1 MKIAVIRRILE
12 SVLVFCIILE
22 FYTPYMVFP
31 TIKHVIQILPI
42 LIVFC
47 LILISGYSIS
57 KRFNIQI
64 LTYWLG
70 ALIPMLVI
78 NTHNYSSYIIRFVI
92 FLPLIWIYLNLR
104 KEKGIENYLSLFY
117 RYSNIVIILSIV
129 SLIMWILCSILQIIP
144 PTMLI
149 PFEWA
154 PGTDFIT
161 TYWGIY
167 FETQRVLLF
176 GEWVWRNSGMF
187 NEGPMYNM
195 VLCIAFAIEFF
206 MRPCKSKLKLFI
218 LTLTIITTFTTTG
231 QFFLIGIIGWTF
243 LRKVGYKYRT
253 ILIIIFPF
261 FLYIGY
267 LIGCGI
273 MDNKKETGGEKS
285 MNLRSEDIT
294 YCLEA
299 GMEHPIL
306 GLGIVQGEGEGLWR
320 GKQIGR
326 SNSIFAIF
334 ARGGVY
340 VLTLYMGVLL
350 LIPYLYYKKNK
361 DTKWLFTM
369 LCFFFIF
376 TITSSYLKYLTFLFM
391 AWGLSNINLK
401 RWKS

>member
-1 MKIAVIRRILE
+1 MKTATIRGTLE
-12 SVLVFCIILE
+12 YLLIFCIILE
-22 FYTPYMVFP
+22 FNTPYTVFP
-31 TIKHVIQILPI
+31 TVKHIIQILPI
-42 LIVFC
+42 IISLC

-57 KRFNIQI
+57 KRFNVQI
-64 LTYWLG
+64 LAYGIG

-78 NTHNYSSYIIRFVI
+78 HTHSYLSYIIRFI
-92 FLPLIWIYLNLR
+92 LFMPLLWIYLNLR
-104 KEKGIENYLSLFY
+104 KEKGIKNYLSLFFK
-117 RYSNIVIILSIV
+117 YSNLVIIISFI
-129 SLIMWILCSILQIIP
+129 SLVMWLMCSILQIIP
-144 PTMLI
+144 PTMLF
-149 PFEWA
+149 PYEWA
-154 PGTDFIT
+154 PDTNFIT
-161 TYWGIY
+161 TYLGIY
-167 FETQRVLLF
+167 FETQRVLLL
-176 GEWVWRNSGMF
+176 GEWVWRNSGIF

-195 VLCIAFAIEFF
+195 VLCIAFAIDFF
-206 MRPCKSKLKLFI
+206 MRPCKSKLRLFI

-231 QFFLIGIIGWTF
+231 QFFLIGILGWIF

-253 ILIIIFPF
+253 VLIIILPI

-267 LIGCGI
+267 LIGSGI

-285 MNLRSEDIT
+285 VDLRSEDIT

-299 GMEHPIL
+299 GMEYPIL
-306 GLGIVQGEGEGLWR
+306 GVGLVQGEGEGLWR
-320 GKQIGR
+320 GQQLGR

-340 VLTLYMGVLL
+340 VLTLYMGALL

-361 DTKWLFTM
+361 DIKWLFTM

>member
-1 MKIAVIRRILE
+1 MKIAVIRQALDFI
-12 SVLVFCIILE
+12 LVFCIILE
-22 FYTPYMVFP
+22 FYTPYTVFP

-42 LIVFC
+42 LIILC
-47 LILISGYSIS
+47 LIQISGYSIS
-57 KRFNIQI
+57 KRFNVQI

-104 KEKGIENYLSLFY
+104 KEKGINNYLSLFY
-117 RYSNIVIILSIV
+117 RYSNIVVILSIV

-167 FETQRVLLF
+167 FETQRVLLL
-176 GEWVWRNSGMF
+176 GEWVWRNSGIF

-206 MRPCKSKLKLFI
+206 IKPRKSRLKLFI
-218 LTLTIITTFTTTG
+218 LALTIFSTFTTTG
-231 QFFLIGIIGWTF
+231 QFFLIGILSWSI
-243 LRKVGYKYRT
+243 LSKIGYKYRT
-253 ILIIIFPF
+253 VLIIILPF
-261 FLYIGY
+261 FLYVGY
-267 LIGCGI
+267 LIGSGI

-306 GLGIVQGEGEGLWR
+306 GVGLVQGEGEGLWR
-320 GKQIGR
+320 GKQLGR

-340 VLTLYMGVLL
+340 VLTLYMGALL

-361 DTKWLFTM
+361 DTKWLLTM
-369 LCFFFIF
+369 ICFFFIF